1 MDSTLRIQL
10 DIPNLGNMAPVFC
23 ELFDSH
29 LRVVRRWPLRGD
41 EVVNVQ
47 PGFYLAR
54 AHLPS
59 GETVTAQAVVS
70 ENEHEEIRLVATP
83 SDHEWLSWQQFL
95 GEVGPSAEIKRAVLP
110 QGLWLQLWARDS
122 GGWEPQPFGG
132 YRSSDPTI
140 VVQELN
146 YSTER
151 LHMLQVGGDNVPWRF
166 ICLPPTPQTVQ
177 VLLRASRSPSE
188 RNGGLAV
195 KVASLDHRAETLSH
209 YLRSG
214 SVEAAR
220 LISDEVLGEAEQMLF
235 NKLRNP
241 MGAVIGGYYL
251 LSARA
256 YEQMHNWPNNL
267 ANWFEWLADGAIIH
281 AWQLLR
287 TAGTRGRSQARER
300 LLQAAERGLPIF
312 SEGMRL
318 LLDGLELFAEHR
330 KSDQA
335 VAEALTRLRR
345 YASAMDWEQRLT
357 TFYGA
362 GPDEPSLTN
371 TFGPPPPSSYA
382 QFVA

>member
-1 MDSTLRIQL
+1 MDSTLHIWL
-10 DIPNLGNMAPVFC
+10 DIPNLGNMAPVLC
-23 ELFDSH
+23 ELFDSQ
-29 LRVVRRWPLRGD
+29 LNVVRRWPLRGN
-41 EVVNVQ
+41 EVVNV
-47 PGFYLAR
+47 PAGFYLVR

-59 GETVTAQAVVS
+59 GETVMAQAAVGEYEQEDV
-70 ENEHEEIRLVATP
+70 RLVATP

-95 GEVGPSAEIKRAVLP
+95 GEVGPSAEIERAALP
-110 QGLWLQLWARDS
+110 RGIWLQVWARES
-122 GGWEPQPFGG
+122 GRWTPQLFGG
-132 YRSSDPTI
+132 YRQSDPTI
-140 VVQELN
+140 VIQELN

-151 LHMLQVGGDNVPWRF
+151 LHLLQVGGDGVPWRF

-241 MGAVIGGYYL
+241 LGAVIGGYYL

-256 YEQMHNWPNNL
+256 YARMHDWPNNL

-287 TAGTRGRSQARER
+287 TAGTAGRQRVRER

-318 LLDGLELFAEHR
+318 LLDGLELFADHD
-330 KSDQA
+330 KSDRA
-335 VAEALTRLRR
+335 VAGALTRLRR
-345 YASAMDWEQRLT
+345 YAGAMDWEQRLT

-362 GPDEPSLTN
+362 GPDKPSLEN
-371 TFGPPPPSSYA
+371 TVGPPPPASYA
-382 QFVA
+382 QLVS